1 MRENEKPTLL
11 TRRHILASGVAM
23 AGTIPFLPI
32 TRVAAAPEPGTAKL
46 RLTAGTRTLVVNGKP
61 ARVFSLI
68 GPNGK
73 PGITFSPGERF
84 HVDLANRAGTPTII
98 HWHGQLPPWTQDGFP
113 WPQTP
118 PIPAGDTQSYDYA
131 PIPGTFWMHSHQG
144 MQEQSLM
151 TAPLIVHSIE
161 DMRADRQEVVLML
174 HDFSFHTPEELLAG
188 LTKSNGSQSAMPKS
202 GTGNSMDMSSGS
214 MGAMNMGSGMAMD
227 LNDIDYD
234 AFLANDRTLADPE
247 VIRTEPG
254 GRVRL
259 RLINAA
265 SATEFWIDLGALTGT
280 VVAADGHPVR
290 PVRGTRLPLAIA
302 QRLDVLIDLPGNG
315 AYPIFAQVEGKQ
327 ARTGI
332 VLAASGAPV
341 SRLAAEAAENAPPV
355 DLSLERRLEA
365 VTSLAPRA
373 PDVTHRVILAGAM
386 APYAWSLNNEY
397 WPNVTPLMITRGQRV
412 AIEML
417 NHTMMAHPMHLHGH
431 AFQVVAINGA
441 RLAGAM
447 RDTVLVPP
455 MSSVTI
461 AFDAD
466 NQRVAIEMLNH
477 TMMAH
482 PMHLHGHAFQVVAI
496 DGSPLAG
503 AMRDTVLV
511 PPMSSVTIAFDA
523 DNPGRWAFHCHILY
537 HQVTGMMT
545 ELRYPGII

>member
-151 TAPLIVHSIE
+151 TAPLIVRSAE
-161 DMRADRQEVVLML
+161 DMRADRQEVVLLL
-174 HDFSFHTPEELLAG
+174 HDFSFQTPAELLAR
-188 LTKSNGSQSAMPKS
+188 LIKSNGNQSAMPMS
-202 GTGNSMDMSSGS
+202 GMDNKMDMGSGG
-214 MGAMNMGSGMAMD
+214 MGAMNMGPRIAMD
-227 LNDIDYD
+227 FNDIDYD
-234 AFLANDRTLADPE
+234 AFLANDRTFADPE

-265 SATEFWIDLGALTGT
+265 SSTQFWIDLGALTGT
-280 VVAADGHPVR
+280 VVAVDGHPVR
-290 PVRGTRLPLAIA
+290 PVPGTRLPLAMA
-302 QRLDVLIDLPGNG
+302 QRLDGPIDFPCKS
-315 AYPIFAQVEGKQ
+315 FF
-327 ARTGI
+327 
-332 VLAASGAPV
+332 S
-341 SRLAAEAAENAPPV
+341 
-355 DLSLERRLEA
+355 
-365 VTSLAPRA
+365 
-373 PDVTHRVILAGAM
+373 
-386 APYAWSLNNEY
+386 
-397 WPNVTPLMITRGQRV
+397 
-412 AIEML
+412 
-417 NHTMMAHPMHLHGH
+417 
-431 AFQVVAINGA
+431 
-441 RLAGAM
+441 
-447 RDTVLVPP
+447 
-455 MSSVTI
+455 
-461 AFDAD
+461 
-466 NQRVAIEMLNH
+466 
-477 TMMAH
+477 
-482 PMHLHGHAFQVVAI
+482 
-496 DGSPLAG
+496 
-503 AMRDTVLV
+503 
-511 PPMSSVTIAFDA
+511 
-523 DNPGRWAFHCHILY
+523 
-537 HQVTGMMT
+537 
-545 ELRYPGII
+545 